1 MGMVHA
7 IQTGKFHGRPSK
19 HLLDAASTMRK
30 NDVKH
35 FAETKHEGLPEHVK
49 DAASEFQKGMKEEAE
64 HPVDTTTRKEI
75 VRDHLREKPDYYTVM
90 SRCMKKSSNCTSH
103 DPNIPESFDG
113 RQKPI
118 EVKKLK
124 GKKAFFAGFAKAAAE
139 AGFTPGQTLDLL
151 QKKAMPSW
159 MEPYS
164 PAASDITASFL
175 TMPAMNGAL
184 GTLAGAGIGGV
195 GGYLSGRNKENP
207 EQDHSIRN
215 ALLGGVGGAAAGG
228 VAGSAGTLGVL
239 ANKHPEIFNRILAGA
254 ISNPR

>member
-1 MGMVHA
+1 MPAKSKAQQRFMGMVRA
-7 IQTGKFHGRPSK
+7 YQKGQLRTSSK
-19 HLLDAASTMRK
+19 QISDAAHSMSIK
-30 NDVKH
+30 DVKD
-35 FAETKHEGLPEHVK
+35 FATTKHDGLPEHVK
-49 DAASEFQKGMKEEAE
+49 DAMNKF
-64 HPVDTTTRKEI
+64 
-75 VRDHLREKPDYYTVM
+75 
-90 SRCMKKSSNCTSH
+90 SNCTSH

-124 GKKAFFAGFAKAAAE
+124 GKKAFFAGFAKAASE

-159 MEPYS
+159 LEPYS
-164 PAASDITASFL
+164 PAANDIGASFL
-175 TMPAMNGAL
+175 TMPAMNGVL
-184 GTLAGAGIGGV
+184 GALAGAGIGGV
-195 GGYLSGRNKENP
+195 GGYISGQNKENP

-239 ANKHPEIFNRILAGA
+239 ANKHPEIFNRILAQA
-254 ISNPR
+254 FSKL